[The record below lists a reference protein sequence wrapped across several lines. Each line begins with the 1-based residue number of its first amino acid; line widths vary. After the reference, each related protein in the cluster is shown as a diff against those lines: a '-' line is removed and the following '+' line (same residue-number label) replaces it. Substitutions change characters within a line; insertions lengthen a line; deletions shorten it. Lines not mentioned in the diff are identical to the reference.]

1 MNPKKNIHKAIPP
14 NPENPFRVPEG
25 YFDDVQ
31 KRVMER
37 IRSEEQKQIRTE
49 TQELELSEE
58 QKQISPEAKERNSS
72 LRQSGME
79 HNAES
84 RKRAGQPVLERTEE
98 EAATGK
104 RKIYLQP
111 YITLAAAITGVALM
125 VYIVLQS
132 VMGNRAGETNPYDI
146 ATLDR
151 AGIIHDEA
159 ILADAYAEEEEA
171 TTYSEWD
178 EEAIV
183 YLASNEV
190 DLLELIDTN

>member
-1 MNPKKNIHKAIPP
+1 MSPKKNIHKVIPP
-14 NPENPFRVPEG
+14 NPGNPFRVPEG
-25 YFDDVQ
+25 YFDNVQ

-37 IRSEEQKQIRTE
+37 IRSEEQRQIRTE
-49 TQELELSEE
+49 TQERGLSEE
-58 QKQISPEAKERNSS
+58 QKQIWPEAQERKIS
-72 LRQSGME
+72 LQQSGE
-79 HNAES
+79 HNAGS
-84 RKRAGQPVLERTEE
+84 IKRAMQPVFERT
-98 EAATGK
+98 GK
-104 RKIYLQP
+104 ETAGRRKIYLQP
-111 YITLAAAITGVALM
+111 YITLAAAITGVALV

-190 DLLELIDTN
+190 DLLELIDAN

>member
-1 MNPKKNIHKAIPP
+1 MSPKKNIHKAIPP
-14 NPENPFRVPEG
+14 NAGNPFRVPEG
-25 YFDDVQ
+25 YFNDVQ

-49 TQELELSEE
+49 AQERDLSEE
-58 QKQISPEAKERNSS
+58 QKQIRPKAKERNSS
-72 LRQSGME
+72 LRHSGME

-84 RKRAGQPVLERTEE
+84 RKRAGQPVFERTGK
-98 EAATGK
+98 EAAGR

-111 YITLAAAITGVALM
+111 YITLAAAITGVALV

-159 ILADAYAEEEEA
+159 ILAAAYAEEEEA